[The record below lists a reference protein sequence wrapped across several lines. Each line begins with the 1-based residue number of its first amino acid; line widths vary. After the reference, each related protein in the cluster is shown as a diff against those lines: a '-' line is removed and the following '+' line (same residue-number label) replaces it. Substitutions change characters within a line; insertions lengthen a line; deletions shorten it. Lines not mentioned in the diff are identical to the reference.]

1 MLDSSKILRNS
12 YEKLWKKS
20 EGSVLGRLM
29 LMQCIKLLVSCVIQ
43 FIFRIDYIFKCS
55 IIVISLYFLLL

>member
-1 MLDSSKILRNS
+1 MLNSSKILRNS

-29 LMQCIKLLVSCVIQ
+29 LMQCIKLLVSGVIQ
-43 FIFRIDYIFKCS
+43 FIFRIDSIFKCS